1 MTGVIEMTPNAEF
14 TSLNSVLLNF
24 SNVDAWR
31 TWAVGILSFKRSG
44 RKFIIS
50 DGWLIKAASNPL
62 KVAGNPPVI
71 RLIQK
76 ELKSGHWRVLK
87 SECKSTAGDN

>member
-1 MTGVIEMTPNAEF
+1 M
-14 TSLNSVLLNF
+14 NSVLLNF

-50 DGWLIKAASNPL
+50 DGRLIKAASNPL
-62 KVAGNPPVI
+62 KVAGNPADPKRAQI
-71 RLIQK
+71 GALASFK
-76 ELKSGHWRVLK
+76 K
-87 SECKSTAGDN
+87 